1 MNEFYYHDKD
11 AVQKA
16 LNDILENDPLGL
28 LGIELDRDTQFKRCC
43 DFLKGEL
50 DSHCCELSEK
60 WEHDFRESADRIW
73 FGLSKDQIIE
83 AIEKESGY
91 DSIVDIPDRLLFKTC
106 KILLWS

>member
-16 LNDILENDPLGL
+16 LINILKNDSLWLDT
-28 LGIELDRDTQFKRCC
+28 ELDRDTQYKRCC
-43 DFLKGEL
+43 DFMKGEL
-50 DSHCCELSEK
+50 DSHYCELSEI

-73 FGLSKDQIIE
+73 FGLSKDQLIE

>member
-1 MNEFYYHDKD
+1 MKIVINYC
-11 AVQKA
+11 
-16 LNDILENDPLGL
+16 ENDPLGL
-28 LGIELDRDTQFKRCC
+28 EIIALDRERDAQYKRCC

-83 AIEKESGY
+83 AIENESGY